1 MGKYGHWGQ
10 KLEINIDEIG
20 IQWTNLDKI
29 KYLSEF
35 LSPSLP
41 PDLFELQKRH
51 LVFKKLSWNEN
62 QNRTLPFRINIS
74 LNITPFGQKTRSTLQ
89 ITFTNG
95 KLQILVRN
103 TLIQI
108 RFGYENCQRSFLDF
122 GFKIQSKGRGHI
134 RHSFD
139 F

>member
-1 MGKYGHWGQ
+1 MDKYGQYGQ
-10 KLEINIDEIG
+10 KLDNQYWWNWNTINKLGQNEIPFG
-20 IQWTNLDKI
+20 IPIPFTTTR
-29 KYLSEF
+29 S
-35 LSPSLP
+35 
-41 PDLFELQKRH
+41 ELQKRH
-51 LVFKKLSWNEN
+51 LVFKIVMKCN
-62 QNRTLPFRINIS
+62 QNWTLPFRIHIS

-108 RFGYENCQRSFLDF
+108 RFWYENCQRSFLDF